1 MKLKNKADT
10 LHANRT
16 VTADITGKLTSLA
29 RPAIKLRTRA
39 TLVHAGDRPT
49 DLHLLKS
56 GWLFRYQLLAD
67 GRRQIFCF
75 FTPGELVTPNL
86 IFSPVC
92 HSSIGALTTAEVL
105 PIDRALLID
114 AMERDAPF
122 KDMLFSLLAVRT
134 RFMDERMIELGRLTA
149 LERMCVLIARLAAKV
164 MAPSDDRFEVPLTR
178 ELVSDALGLTPVHVS
193 RTLKVLEQDGAV
205 RWWRTVLEIVDL
217 QKIYANVPRNFAV
230 HGGEQ
235 PAALI

>member
-1 MKLKNKADT
+1 M
-10 LHANRT
+10 HANRT
-16 VTADITGKLTSLA
+16 VTDDLAGKLASMA
-29 RPAIKLRTRA
+29 RSGIKLRTRA
-39 TLVHAGDRPT
+39 TLVHAGDRPS
-49 DLHLLKS
+49 DLYLLKS

-75 FTPGELVTPNL
+75 FTPGELVAPNL

-92 HSSIGALTTAEVL
+92 HFSIGALTPAEVL
-105 PIDRALLID
+105 PIDRAMLFE
-114 AMERDAPF
+114 AMNRDVSF
-122 KDMLFSLLAVRT
+122 RDMLFSLLAVRT

-164 MAPSDDRFEVPLTR
+164 TVSSDDRFEVPLTR

-205 RWWRTVLEIVDL
+205 RWRRTVLEIVDL
-217 QKIYANVPRNFAV
+217 QKIYTNVPRNFAV
-230 HGGEQ
+230 HGGDQ
-235 PAALI
+235 PTALI

>member
-1 MKLKNKADT
+1 MKLKKKADT

-16 VTADITGKLTSLA
+16 VTDDLAGKLASMA
-29 RPAIKLRTRA
+29 RPGTKLRTRA
-39 TLVHAGDRPT
+39 TLVHAGDRPG
-49 DLHLLKS
+49 DLYLLKS

-75 FTPGELVTPNL
+75 FTPGELVAPNL

-92 HSSIGALTTAEVL
+92 HFSIGALTPSEVL
-105 PIDRALLID
+105 PIDRAMLFD
-114 AMERDAPF
+114 AMARDASF
-122 KDMLFSLLAVRT
+122 RDMLLSLLAVRM

-164 MAPSDDRFEVPLTR
+164 MAPSDDRFEVPLAR

-193 RTLKVLEQDGAV
+193 RTLKVLEQEGAV
-205 RWWRTVLEIVDL
+205 RWRRTVLEIVDL
-217 QKIYANVPRNFAV
+217 QKVYANVPRNFAV
-230 HGGEQ
+230 HGGDQ
-235 PAALI
+235 PNALI

>member
-16 VTADITGKLTSLA
+16 VPDDLAGKLASMA
-29 RPAIKLRTRA
+29 RSGIKLRTRA
-39 TLVHAGDRPT
+39 TLVHAGDRPS
-49 DLHLLKS
+49 DLYLLKS

-75 FTPGELVTPNL
+75 FTPGELVAPNL
-86 IFSPVC
+86 IFSPTC
-92 HSSIGALTTAEVL
+92 HFSIGALTPAEVL
-105 PIDRALLID
+105 PIDRAMLFE
-114 AMERDAPF
+114 AMNRDASF
-122 KDMLFSLLAVRT
+122 RDMLFSLLAVRT

-205 RWWRTVLEIVDL
+205 RWRRTVLEIVDL

-230 HGGEQ
+230 HGGDQ
-235 PAALI
+235 PTALI